1 MKMQW
6 IREQGIPEELE
17 QDFREEAVR
26 VNGVIM
32 ASVFLFSIAVEI
44 FNETV

>member
-6 IREQGIPEELE
+6 IREQGIPEKLE

-32 ASVFLFSIAVEI
+32 TSVFLFSIAVEI